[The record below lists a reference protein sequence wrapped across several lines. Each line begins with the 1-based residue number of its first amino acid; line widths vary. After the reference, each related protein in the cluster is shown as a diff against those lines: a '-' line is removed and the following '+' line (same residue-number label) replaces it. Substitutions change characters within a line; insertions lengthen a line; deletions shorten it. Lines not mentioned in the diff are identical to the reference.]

1 MHLPYGT
8 RPRSWG
14 RLAIL
19 LLASAAFAAV
29 ACHQVATGQLHRAND
44 LSGLGRDNTVLRAV
58 APNAGDPW
66 PAAGEVGI
74 LVQGDDFGSPP
85 SFGLNAYFYLV
96 RTSAPCPQSE
106 GTPET
111 FKLSQVTIAGILT
124 STNGS
129 VNQVV
134 TMPDT
139 PANRA
144 PTWAII
150 AIPEMPGT
158 GGAHFISRC
167 GSVTWTP

>member
-1 MHLPYGT
+1 
-8 RPRSWG
+8 
-14 RLAIL
+14 
-19 LLASAAFAAV
+19 
-29 ACHQVATGQLHRAND
+29 
-44 LSGLGRDNTVLRAV
+44 
-58 APNAGDPW
+58 
-66 PAAGEVGI
+66 
-74 LVQGDDFGSPP
+74 
-85 SFGLNAYFYLV
+85 V